1 MRIWFFLTLAAFGSE
16 RVKVVQQ
23 NSAIWPNYNQ
33 IIWWV
38 CLLMTILRVH
48 FLLIPL
54 KKLNPEEQHIIYK
67 LFCHNEG
74 SMVFTFYF
82 QIFSKKPDVSLFLCL
97 WLVQQTIVLSLTN
110 FIKNDKHCFL
120 IIILLSTVKLP
131 PNIVLLGT
139 KNNDRGTQDTHNP
152 CM

>member
-1 MRIWFFLTLAAFGSE
+1 MRLPKHNVFPSWGECLQCTMNWFVRGGSNFWVGGPHSTLFFNIKLNEMRIWFLLTLAAFGSE

-38 CLLMTILRVH
+38 HLLMTILRVH

-74 SMVFTFYF
+74 SMGFTFYF
-82 QIFSKKPDVSLFLCL
+82 QIFSKNRMCLFFFVC
-97 WLVQQTIVLSLTN
+97 
-110 FIKNDKHCFL
+110 
-120 IIILLSTVKLP
+120 
-131 PNIVLLGT
+131 G
-139 KNNDRGTQDTHNP
+139 
-152 CM
+152 